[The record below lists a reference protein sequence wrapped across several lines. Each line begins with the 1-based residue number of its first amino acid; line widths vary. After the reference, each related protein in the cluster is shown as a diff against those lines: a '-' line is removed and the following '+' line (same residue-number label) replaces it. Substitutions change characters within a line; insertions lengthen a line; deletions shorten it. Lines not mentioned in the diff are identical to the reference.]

1 MDTIQTLNQQER
13 NLDPPDALRAGALI
27 QDYDALYLHSITQPD
42 NFWGSIASSLTW
54 HKKWDK
60 VSEFNLPT
68 HKWFVGGKLN
78 ITVNVL
84 DRHVQS
90 SNRNKVAMIWIGEDG
105 GEKVITYDRMLR
117 NVCQMA
123 NALKSMG
130 VRKGDR
136 VIVYMPLTPQGV
148 YSMLACA
155 RIGAIHSVVYAGMGV
170 QALRNRIEDSKA
182 KVIICSDITYRNG
195 KVVPLK
201 GIVDQAVEGLE
212 FVEKIVVHRRRNPPA
227 DFSSLKEV
235 DFNEVKEAN
244 AQWCEP
250 EIMDAEDPLF
260 ILYTS
265 GTTGKPKGVVHVHG
279 GYMVGTYYLSKAFYD
294 IKEDDIFWSTSD
306 IGWIVGHS
314 YIVYGPLLNGAT
326 VVAREGAI
334 NFPDPGIAWKI
345 VERHG
350 VNVMFTAPT
359 ALRMFMRFG
368 VEYVD
373 KYDIKSLR
381 MIASAGEPLNPEAQM
396 WAHKNIL
403 KEKGHIVD
411 NYWQTEIASPILG
424 TPPALTAKTGKV
436 GRPMPGV
443 VAEVVG
449 PDGRQVPP
457 NTGGL
462 LLLRRPLPYM
472 MRTIWN
478 DEARYLNYWKEVN
491 GAMAYASGDVAFYD
505 KDSYFCVLG
514 RADDVMSV
522 AGHRIGTAEVESAFV
537 SHPSVAEAAVVGLPD
552 EIKGEK
558 IKGYVVLRPGH
569 EPTENLRITLRDHVR
584 RELGPIATPAEIDF
598 RPNLPK
604 TRSGKIMRRL
614 LKAQELGQEV
624 GDISTLED

>member
-1 MDTIQTLNQQER
+1 MTTIQTLMQQEQI
-13 NLDPPDALRAGALI
+13 LPSPASLKQGALI
-27 QDYDALYLHSITQPD
+27 QDYEALYLHSITQPD
-42 NFWGSIASSLTW
+42 IFWSTIASELSW
-54 HKKWDK
+54 EKKWSR
-60 VSEFNLPT
+60 VSDFQLPS
-68 HKWFVGGKLN
+68 HRWFVGGKLN
-78 ITVNVL
+78 ITVNLL
-84 DRHVQS
+84 DRHVNGP
-90 SNRNKVAMIWIGEDG
+90 NRNKVAMIWIGEDG
-105 GEKVITYDRMLR
+105 GEKVITYDRLLR

-130 VRKGDR
+130 VKKGDR
-136 VIVYMPLTPQGV
+136 VIIYMPLTPQGV

-170 QALRNRIEDSKA
+170 QALRNRIEDSQA
-182 KVIICSDITYRNG
+182 KVIICADTTDRGG
-195 KVVPLK
+195 KVIPLK
-201 GIVDQAVEGLE
+201 GIVDQATEDLE
-212 FVEKIVVHRRRNPPA
+212 FVEKIIVHRRQTPK
-227 DFSSLKEV
+227 FGFQSGKEV

-244 AQWCEP
+244 SQWCEP
-250 EIMDAEDPLF
+250 EIMDSEDPLF

-279 GYMVGTYYLSKAFYD
+279 GYMVGTYYLSRAFYD

-326 VVAREGAI
+326 IVAREGAV
-334 NFPDPGIAWKI
+334 NFPDPGIVWKI

-350 VNVMFTAPT
+350 INVLFTAPT

-368 VEYVD
+368 EEYINR
-373 KYDIKSLR
+373 YDISSLR
-381 MIASAGEPLNPEAQM
+381 MIASAGEPLNPEAQL

-403 KEKGHIVD
+403 KEKGHVVD

-443 VAEVVG
+443 TADVLG
-449 PDGRQVPP
+449 PDGHKVPP

-462 LLLRRPLPYM
+462 LVLKRPLPYM

-478 DEARYLNYWKEVN
+478 DEARYREYWKEIN
-491 GAMAYASGDVAFYD
+491 GQLVYASGDVAFYD
-505 KDSYFCVLG
+505 EEGYFCVLG
-514 RADDVMSV
+514 RADDVMSI

-537 SHPSVAEAAVVGLPD
+537 SHPAVAEAAVVGLPD
-552 EIKGEK
+552 EIKG
-558 IKGYVVLRPGH
+558 YVVLRPGH
-569 EPTENLRITLRDHVR
+569 QASENLRITLRDHVR

-598 RPNLPK
+598 RDSLPK

-614 LKAQELGQEV
+614 LKAQELGQEI
-624 GDISTLED
+624 GDISTLEEG